1 MALYESIVDT
11 VGRTPLVKLRRL
23 GGDSGATILAKLEAF
38 NPCGSVKDRIAVAM
52 IRAAEEAGE
61 LSPGDTIV
69 EATSGN
75 TGIGLAFAAAALG
88 YRLVI
93 TMPENMSRERIALL
107 RSFGAEVELT
117 RGGMMR
123 EAVERA
129 AAIVADTPSAI
140 SLNQFAN
147 PANPEIHRHTT
158 GVEIIEDTGGDL
170 DVFVAG
176 VGTGGTITGVG
187 GLLRER
193 VPGCHIVAVEP
204 SKSAVLSGRPPG
216 PHSIQGIGAGFEPEI
231 LDPDVIDEVLAID
244 DDIAAEW
251 MQKLASR
258 EGIFAGLSS
267 GAALAAAVDIAN
279 RPTSRGK
286 TIVVILP
293 DTGERYL
300 SMLGE
305 RLA

>member
-11 VGRTPLVKLRRL
+11 IGRTPLVKFRRI
-23 GGDSGATILAKLEAF
+23 GADSGATILAKLEAF
-38 NPCGSVKDRIAVAM
+38 NPCSSVKDRIAVAM
-52 IRAAEEAGE
+52 IRAAEKAGE

-129 AAIVADTPSAI
+129 AQIVAETPSAI
-140 SLNQFAN
+140 SLDQFAN
-147 PANPEIHRHTT
+147 PANPEIHRETT
-158 GVEIIEDTGGDL
+158 AVEILEDTGGKV

-187 GLLRER
+187 TVFKER
-193 VPGCHIVAVEP
+193 IPDCRIVAVEP
-204 SKSAVLSGRPPG
+204 SKSAVLSGKPPG
-216 PHSIQGIGAGFEPEI
+216 PHGIQGIGAGFEPEI
-231 LDPDVIDEVLAID
+231 LDRSVIDEIVGVD
-244 DDIAAEW
+244 DDSAAEW
-251 MQKLASR
+251 MQRLASQ
-258 EGIFAGLSS
+258 EGILAGLSS
-267 GAALAAAVDIAN
+267 GAAAAAAFEIAN
-279 RPTSRGK
+279 RPESAGK

-300 SMLGE
+300 SMLGD